1 MNVPVPATRA
11 AQTLLGFIPAKDVK
25 EGGPSCESFP
35 LQQIYPCSTADP
47 GLTPLLSVAYFVY
60 HAGRPGHLL
69 IHPARPASQ
78 TPASITFTT
87 LEDPTAAH
95 GSEPAGEGDGPD
107 ANGKKQRLRV
117 ELPVGSI
124 VGLRKNGLGGWQGRM
139 MVDLATASALQG
151 VGGAGLEIIVNR
163 RRTSDAKLNAVDEAG
178 EEVAYAFGGIARR
191 DELFD
196 RLIAIGDQ
204 RWECL

>member
-1 MNVPVPATRA
+1 M
-11 AQTLLGFIPAKDVK
+11 
-25 EGGPSCESFP
+25 
-35 LQQIYPCSTADP
+35 
-47 GLTPLLSVAYFVY
+47 Y

-69 IHPARPASQ
+69 IHPARTASQ

-87 LEDPTAAH
+87 VEDPSAH
-95 GSEPAGEGDGPD
+95 EPEPANDGVQPD
-107 ANGKKQRLRV
+107 GSGGKKQRLRV

-139 MVDLATASALQG
+139 LVDLATASALQG
-151 VGGAGLEIIVNR
+151 VGGAGLEIVVSR
-163 RRTSDAKLNAVDEAG
+163 QRKGGKAKDGEEG

-196 RLIAIGDQ
+196 RLIALGDQ